1 MKFEETFSINIVV
14 SVTFNIFFTF
24 VPTCSICNN
33 IFSVLDV
40 ISMADLDY
48 IIIWLILKVFRGK
61 FLHLYNAGNERKL
74 KVGKCMNSLQEG
86 CNNIHQF

>member
-1 MKFEETFSINIVV
+1 MQEKNLELSNWRNIVLSRNIVKVWLIAGEKVFVEKKSWFVKFEERFSINIVV

-48 IIIWLILKVFRGK
+48 III
-61 FLHLYNAGNERKL
+61 
-74 KVGKCMNSLQEG
+74 
-86 CNNIHQF
+86 